1 MSESSRSSAAGGGVS
16 RPTGKISNR
25 KVRTRR
31 RRSITESL
39 LSITLVL
46 EFVMLF
52 FVTLTVFG
60 LKSLEP
66 ALPAWAALPLGGAFM
81 VVVLI
86 ATQLQRYRWGVWF
99 GWLIQV
105 AILALGF
112 VTPMIFVVGA
122 IFVALWIFCFVKARQ
137 LENRQQHPTEGVS
150 P

>member
-1 MSESSRSSAAGGGVS
+1 MSGLS
-16 RPTGKISNR
+16 TR
-25 KVRTRR
+25 KVRARR
-31 RRSITESL
+31 RRSLTESL

-66 ALPAWAALPLGGAFM
+66 ALPAWAALPLGGGFM
-81 VVVLI
+81 LVVLVVSL
-86 ATQLQRYRWGVWF
+86 LQRYRWGVGI
-99 GWLIQV
+99 GWVIQA

-112 VTPMIFVVGA
+112 VTPIMFVVGA
-122 IFVALWIFCFVKARQ
+122 VFVALWIFCVVKATQ
-137 LENRQQHPTEGVS
+137 ITNRQQHPTEGQASTMKES